1 MKTNKITAFILAF
14 AMSLSLAATPA
25 STNAAETAG
34 QNEIGVKLSIMD
46 YDGAI
51 IANEVIQLS
60 DSDVAA
66 LNKKFTVTT
75 PSADTGSTETTTS
88 PVVTDKGFVAA
99 HALMKYESDYVAK
112 NPKTNFDF
120 GKAFSYGNPST
131 IIGQKV
137 LGTTDYWSF
146 RINNESPSDPN
157 TKMGYN
163 LNQAPIKMGDSITI
177 FRQGEYDSK
186 TFTYTN
192 YGAFKDTLYKSDKG
206 SDVKVKLYEEGY
218 DASFNMVK
226 SDYTR
231 NDITFVIQKGDKKG
245 TVSSTYKNGEF
256 TLSGADIKKIT
267 NGDADTYALYAVA
280 NKESV
285 NANGIARVVFSP
297 TSLDVDVLRCGASAS
312 SSNSSSTKKA
322 VKKPAKPA
330 KVKVKV
336 KGKKVT
342 VSWKK
347 AKAKGYQVVYSKK
360 AKKAYKTF
368 KNVKK
373 NKAVKKLK
381 KGKFFIKVRAY
392 NVKAN
397 GKKLY
402 SAYSAAKK
410 VVVK

>member
-25 STNAAETAG
+25 STNAAETAKKAIKVTL
-34 QNEIGVKLSIMD
+34 NIME
-46 YDGAI
+46 YDGALV
-51 IANEVIQLS
+51 ANESVELS
-60 DSDVAA
+60 DADVAE

-75 PSADTGSTETTTS
+75 PSADTGSTETTTT
-88 PVVTDKGFVAA
+88 PVVTAEGTVAA
-99 HALMKYESDYVAK
+99 HALMKYENDYVAK
-112 NPKTNFDF
+112 NPKTSFDF
-120 GKAFSYGNPST
+120 GNAFSYGNPSVVV
-131 IIGQKV
+131 GQKT
-137 LGTTDYWSF
+137 LKAFDYWSF
-146 RINNESPSDPN
+146 KINNVAPN
-157 TKMGYN
+157 NPTTGYGYN
-163 LNQAPIKMGDSITI
+163 LNEAPLKDGDVVTI
-177 FRQGEYDSK
+177 FRQGTYDADKS
-186 TFTYTN
+186 TYTN
-192 YGAFKDTLYKSDKG
+192 FGAFTENNFKIEEG
-206 SDVKVKLYEEGY
+206 ADVKAKMYEEGY
-218 DASFNMVK
+218 DASFNIVK
-226 SDYTR
+226 SDYKT
-231 NDITFVIQKGDKKG
+231 NDVTFVIQKGDKKAN
-245 TVSSTYKNGEF
+245 VSATLNNDEF
-256 TLSGADIKKIT
+256 TLSGKDIAAFT
-267 NGDADTYALYAVA
+267 NGVAGDYSLYAVA
-280 NKESV
+280 NKEIV
-285 NANGIARVVFSP
+285 NADGVAKVVFAPSVLTVNVKKP
-297 TSLDVDVLRCGASAS
+297 AETAAPKTSD
-312 SSNSSSTKKA
+312 KKSA